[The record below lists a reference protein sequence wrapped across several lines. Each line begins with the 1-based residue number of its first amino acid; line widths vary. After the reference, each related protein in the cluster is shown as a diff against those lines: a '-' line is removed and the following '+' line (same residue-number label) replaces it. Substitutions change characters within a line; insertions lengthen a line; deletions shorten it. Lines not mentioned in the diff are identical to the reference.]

1 MGEQTSVIGK
11 QLMEFME
18 ELTLEVVAR
27 GGIEEITNE
36 ELERMFEEIENKQG
50 SNQYVTNS

>member
-1 MGEQTSVIGK
+1 MGEQKSDIGK

>member
-1 MGEQTSVIGK
+1 MGEQTSEIGK

-36 ELERMFEEIENKQG
+36 ELERMCEEIENKQG